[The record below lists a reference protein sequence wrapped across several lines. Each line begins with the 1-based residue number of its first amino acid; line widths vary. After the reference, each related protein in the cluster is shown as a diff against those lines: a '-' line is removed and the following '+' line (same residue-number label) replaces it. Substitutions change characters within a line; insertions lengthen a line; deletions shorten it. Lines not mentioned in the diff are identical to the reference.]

1 MAEHGVATSGVEKE
15 ITRLV
20 ADIETGTDSFEVP
33 EELLLDAPDQDPARE
48 QNLRV
53 KIAGMS
59 VGERLKLALRG
70 GREARAVLIRDPTLL
85 VQRFVLQ
92 NPRITDEELIAV
104 AKNRSVE
111 HEVLEIICKK
121 KEWVAN
127 YQIRLALVENPKTP
141 LPIALR
147 YVPTLRKRD
156 LRMIAKSKNVP
167 SAVNGMAKRIVLTRE
182 G

>member
-1 MAEHGVATSGVEKE
+1 MREQEIEQPDAERE
-15 ITRLV
+15 IARLV
-20 ADIETGTDSFEVP
+20 ADIEGGHDAIEVP
-33 EELLLDAPDQDPARE
+33 AELLVDAKDEDPARE
-48 QNLRV
+48 QTLRV
-53 KIAGMS
+53 MIAGMS

-70 GREARAVLIRDPTLL
+70 GREARVILIRDPTLL

-92 NPRITDEELIAV
+92 NPRITEEELIAV

-127 YQIRLALVENPKTP
+127 YQIRLALVGNPKTP

-156 LRMIAKSKNVP
+156 LRLLAKSKNVP
-167 SAVNGMAKRIVLTRE
+167 SAVNGMAKRIVLRD

>member
-1 MAEHGVATSGVEKE
+1 MREHEVERPDADSE
-15 ITRLV
+15 ISRLV
-20 ADIETGTDSFEVP
+20 AEIESERDAIEVP
-33 EELLLDAPDQDPARE
+33 AELLVDAKDEDPARE
-48 QNLRV
+48 QALRV
-53 KIAGMS
+53 QIAALS

-70 GREARAVLIRDPTLL
+70 GREARAILIRDPTLL

-92 NPRITDEELIAV
+92 NPRITEEELIAL

-111 HEVLEIICKK
+111 REVLEIVCKK

-127 YQIRLALVENPKTP
+127 YQLRLALVGNPKTP

-156 LRMIAKSKNVP
+156 LRVLAKSKNVP
-167 SAVNGMAKRIVLTRE
+167 SVVNGLAKRLVLTRDA
-182 G
+182 